1 MLGNSESIAYENW
14 PEYDES
20 KIEEDTFELPI
31 QFNGKLKATIKIKKD
46 LSKEEV
52 EKIVH
57 DNEKI
62 KMLLQG
68 KNIIKEIYVPN
79 KIYNLVIK

>member
-1 MLGNSESIAYENW
+1 M
-14 PEYDES
+14 
-20 KIEEDTFELPI
+20 
-31 QFNGKLKATIKIKKD
+31 KATIKIKKD